1 MGKFATKP
9 MTTQPT
15 STAPIDPILQ
25 AKHDRTDDL
34 IAMVTEQ
41 ITTHQFDSSDRALLE
56 RMVEE
61 GLGDTRGVV
70 RLRFASTLGEIG
82 EAATP
87 VLIAALADNPNE
99 VIRRAA
105 AKTLT
110 LVGDPS
116 AVPTLLNSFLHD
128 SDQVVRS
135 SAVGALARSG
145 DIAVPA
151 LLKILDSADSD
162 ETIKGHAAWALAFI
176 GAEAAE
182 YLMPAL
188 HSDSLDVRC
197 AVLGAIVKVVQ
208 EQPSD
213 KLVNILI
220 SALTDPEAIMR
231 SEAASGLGQITHT
244 ASIPHLILAC
254 RDSNVDVRK
263 AAVSALGK
271 VGDQAAI
278 EPLKTAM
285 NDPENVVQVLAKVA
299 LAQLER
305 RLAEDDWD

>member
-1 MGKFATKP
+1 
-9 MTTQPT
+9 MTTQPD
-15 STAPIDPILQ
+15 SAPAAVDPALQ
-25 AKHDRTDDL
+25 AIHDRTDAL

-41 ITTHQFDSSDRALLE
+41 ITTHQFDSSDQGLLR

-87 VLIAALADNPNE
+87 ILTQALAQHPNE

-110 LVGDPS
+110 LVADPS
-116 AVPTLLNSFLHD
+116 AVPVLLEAFLHD
-128 SDQVVRS
+128 TDQVVRS

-145 DIAVPA
+145 DIAVPE
-151 LLKILDSADSD
+151 LLKILDSATTD

-176 GAEAAE
+176 GAEAVD

-188 HSDSLDVRC
+188 KSESLDVRC

-208 EQPSD
+208 EQSND
-213 KLVNILI
+213 RLFRILI
-220 SALTDPEAIMR
+220 SALTDPMAIVR
-231 SEAASGLGQITHT
+231 AEAASGLGQINDP
-244 ASIPHLILAC
+244 ASTPYLILAC
-254 RDSNVDVRK
+254 RDQDVDVRK

-271 VGDQAAI
+271 VGDTTAI
-278 EPLKTAM
+278 APLKTAM
-285 NDPENVVQVLAKVA
+285 QDSEQVVQVLAKVA
-299 LAQLER
+299 LSQLER
-305 RLAEDDWD
+305 RLADDDWG

>member
-1 MGKFATKP
+1 
-9 MTTQPT
+9 MTTLPQPAT
-15 STAPIDPILQ
+15 STVDPNLQ
-25 AKHDRTDDL
+25 AIHDRTDAL

-41 ITTHQFDSSDRALLE
+41 ITTHQFDSSDQVLLR

-87 VLIAALADNPNE
+87 ILTEALAQHPNE

-110 LVGDPS
+110 LVADPT
-116 AVPTLLNSFLHD
+116 AVPVLLEAFLHD
-128 SDQVVRS
+128 TDQVVRS

-145 DIAVPA
+145 DIAVPE
-151 LLKILDSADSD
+151 LLKILDSTHTD

-176 GAEAAE
+176 GAEAVD

-188 HSDSLDVRC
+188 KSESLDVRC

-208 EQPSD
+208 EQPND
-213 KLVNILI
+213 RLFQILI
-220 SALTDPEAIMR
+220 AALTDPIAIVR
-231 SEAASGLGQITHT
+231 AEAASGLGQINNS
-244 ASIPHLILAC
+244 ASTPHLILAG
-254 RDSNVDVRK
+254 RDRDVDVRK

-271 VGDQAAI
+271 VGDTTATAPLKAAI
-278 EPLKTAM
+278 QDSEP
-285 NDPENVVQVLAKVA
+285 VVQVLAKVA
-299 LAQLER
+299 LTQLER
-305 RLAEDDWD
+305 RLAEDDWG

>member
-1 MGKFATKP
+1 
-9 MTTQPT
+9 MTTQPD
-15 STAPIDPILQ
+15 SAPAAVDPALQ
-25 AKHDRTDDL
+25 VIHDRTDAL

-41 ITTHQFDSSDRALLE
+41 ITTHQFDSSDQSLLR

-87 VLIAALADNPNE
+87 ILTQALAQHPNE

-110 LVGDPS
+110 LVADPS
-116 AVPTLLNSFLHD
+116 AVPVLLEAFLHD
-128 SDQVVRS
+128 TDQVVRS

-145 DIAVPA
+145 DIAVPE
-151 LLKILDSADSD
+151 LLKILDSAGAD

-176 GAEAAE
+176 GAEAVD

-188 HSDSLDVRC
+188 KSESLDVRC

-208 EQPSD
+208 EQPND
-213 KLVNILI
+213 RLFRILI
-220 SALTDPEAIMR
+220 SALTDPIAIVR
-231 SEAASGLGQITHT
+231 AEAASGLGQINDS
-244 ASIPHLILAC
+244 ASTPYLILAC
-254 RDSNVDVRK
+254 RDQDVDVRK

-271 VGDQAAI
+271 VGDTTAI
-278 EPLKTAM
+278 APLKTAM
-285 NDPENVVQVLAKVA
+285 QDSEQVVQVLAKVA
-299 LAQLER
+299 LSQLER
-305 RLAEDDWD
+305 RLADDDWG

>member
-1 MGKFATKP
+1 M
-9 MTTQPT
+9 T
-15 STAPIDPILQ
+15 STPNPTAQPINPAQQ
-25 AKHDRTDDL
+25 AIHDRTDAL

-41 ITTHQFDSSDRALLE
+41 ITTHQFDNTDRALLQ

-87 VLIAALADNPNE
+87 VLTEALANHPNE
-99 VIRRAA
+99 VVRRAA

-110 LVGDPS
+110 LISDPS
-116 AVPTLLNSFLHD
+116 AVPVLLNSFLHD

-135 SAVGALARSG
+135 SSVGALARSG
-145 DIAVPA
+145 DIAVPE
-151 LLKILDSADSD
+151 LLKILDSDSAD

-188 HSDSLDVRC
+188 KSDSLDVRC

-220 SALTDPEAIMR
+220 SALTDPEAVVR
-231 SEAASGLGQITHT
+231 SEAASGLGQISNS

-254 RDSNVDVRK
+254 RDSDVDVRK

-271 VGDQAAI
+271 VGDASAL
-278 EPLKTAM
+278 EPLKAAM
-285 NDPENVVQVLAKVA
+285 SDATNVVQVLAKVA

>member
-1 MGKFATKP
+1 
-9 MTTQPT
+9 MTTTPPPV
-15 STAPIDPILQ
+15 SPELQ
-25 AKHDRTDDL
+25 AIHDRTDAL

-41 ITTHQFDSSDRALLE
+41 ITTHQFDHADRALLD
-56 RMVEE
+56 RMVQE

-70 RLRFASTLGEIG
+70 RLRFASTLGDIG

-87 VLIAALADNPNE
+87 VLLEALANNPNE

-110 LVGDPS
+110 LIGDSS

-128 SDQVVRS
+128 PDQVVRS
-135 SAVGALARSG
+135 SSVGALARSG
-145 DIAVPA
+145 DIAVPE
-151 LLKILDSADSD
+151 LLKILENPTGD

-188 HSDSLDVRC
+188 NSDSLDVRS

-208 EQPSD
+208 DEPNE
-213 KLVNILI
+213 KLAQVLVQ
-220 SALTDPEAIMR
+220 ALTDPEAVMR
-231 SEAASGLGQITHT
+231 SEAASGLAQLNYP
-244 ASIPHLILAC
+244 AAIPHLILAAT
-254 RDSNVDVRK
+254 RDRDVDVRK
-263 AAVSALGK
+263 AAVNALGK
-271 VGDQAAI
+271 TGDARAI
-278 EPLKTAM
+278 EPLKAAM
-285 NDPENVVQVLAKVA
+285 QDAENVVQVLAKVA
-299 LAQLER
+299 LSQLER

>member
-1 MGKFATKP
+1 
-9 MTTQPT
+9 MTTTPPPV
-15 STAPIDPILQ
+15 SPELQ
-25 AKHDRTDDL
+25 AIHDRTDAL

-41 ITTHQFDSSDRALLE
+41 ITTHQFDHADRALLD
-56 RMVEE
+56 RMVQE

-70 RLRFASTLGEIG
+70 RLRFASTLGDIG

-87 VLIAALADNPNE
+87 VLLEALANNPNE

-110 LVGDPS
+110 LIGDSS

-128 SDQVVRS
+128 PDQVVRS
-135 SAVGALARSG
+135 SSVGALARSG
-145 DIAVPA
+145 DIAVPE
-151 LLKILDSADSD
+151 LLKILENPMGD

-188 HSDSLDVRC
+188 NSDSLDVRS

-208 EQPSD
+208 DEPNE
-213 KLVNILI
+213 KLAQVLVQ
-220 SALTDPEAIMR
+220 ALTDPEAVMR
-231 SEAASGLGQITHT
+231 SEAASGLAQLNYP
-244 ASIPHLILAC
+244 AAIPHLILAAT
-254 RDSNVDVRK
+254 RDRDVDVRK
-263 AAVSALGK
+263 AAVNALGK
-271 VGDQAAI
+271 TGDARAI
-278 EPLKTAM
+278 EPLKAAM
-285 NDPENVVQVLAKVA
+285 QDAENVVQVLAKVA
-299 LAQLER
+299 LSQLER